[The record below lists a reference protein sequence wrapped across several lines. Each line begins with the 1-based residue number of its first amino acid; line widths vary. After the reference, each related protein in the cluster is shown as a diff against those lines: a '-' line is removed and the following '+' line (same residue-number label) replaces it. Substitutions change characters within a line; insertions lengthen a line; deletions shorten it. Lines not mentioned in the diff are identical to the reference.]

1 MWWQGRLRCLL
12 LSSKQICSLGV
23 FLPELKKN
31 HSSQSFASALNKIT
45 WHALISV
52 SCTIYFIK
60 LLKST
65 MTWDKMKLDLIRRW
79 DHCHPVWMWRHT
91 VLSIGHYSFLRFI
104 PRPCDSYGRCLK
116 RDITFFQLHF
126 KPANRVISEQETS
139 VPPCAWVK
147 KDRQNRRS
155 FWGKRLLECCGTYS
169 EILGSFIWP
178 FVVEWLWNVVIRF
191 LSVEV

>member
-1 MWWQGRLRCLL
+1 MFTGCVPSRAEIEPQF
-12 LSSKQICSLGV
+12 SKFCQCV
-23 FLPELKKN
+23 KQN
-31 HSSQSFASALNKIT
+31 HLTCIDFCQLHQT
-45 WHALISV
+45 
-52 SCTIYFIK
+52 FIK
-60 LLKST
+60 RLKST
-65 MTWDKMKLDLIRRW
+65 MTWDKAKLDLIRRW

-91 VLSIGHYSFLRFI
+91 VLSTGHYSFLRFI
-104 PRPCDSYGRCLK
+104 PMPCDSYGRCLK
-116 RDITFFQLHF
+116 RDITFFQLHL

-178 FVVEWLWNVVIRF
+178 FVVEWLWNIVIRF